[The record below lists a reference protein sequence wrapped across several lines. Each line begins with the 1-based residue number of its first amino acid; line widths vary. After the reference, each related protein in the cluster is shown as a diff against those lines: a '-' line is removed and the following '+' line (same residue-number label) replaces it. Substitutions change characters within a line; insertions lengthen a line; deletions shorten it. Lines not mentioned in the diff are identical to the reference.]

1 MFAPHH
7 HTTIPTLSRIRDR
20 SFPEQSAFV
29 AVAVAVAA
37 DNDNVPVGWDW
48 SAHEV
53 RTRVD
58 VSQYLLFRHNM
69 P

>member
-1 MFAPHH
+1 MY
-7 HTTIPTLSRIRDR
+7 R
-20 SFPEQSAFV
+20 SFPEQSAF
-29 AVAVAVAA
+29 AAAAAAAAA
-37 DNDNVPVGWDW
+37 DNLPVGWDW